1 MEERLY
7 EKILIATDGSKNVQN
22 AVDLGIEIAK
32 ATGAKVYAAMVVPSH
47 SLTSYMKSHMEE
59 WEAPYDTIRQVAN
72 KAIEYAMDKAK
83 MEGVEATGVILEG
96 HPPEQI
102 TAYAQGNDMD
112 LIVMGTL
119 GRTGIDRFLI
129 GSVAENVIR
138 HSKVKV
144 LVVPSNAGSNDK

>member
-1 MEERLY
+1 
-7 EKILIATDGSKNVQN
+7 
-22 AVDLGIEIAK
+22 
-32 ATGAKVYAAMVVPSH
+32 
-47 SLTSYMKSHMEE
+47 
-59 WEAPYDTIRQVAN
+59 
-72 KAIEYAMDKAK
+72 

-102 TAYAQGNDMD
+102 TAYAQENAMD

-129 GSVAENVIR
+129 GSVAENVVR

-144 LVVPSNAGSNDK
+144 LVVPSNAENHDK